1 MQAQIVELEKASRDI
16 LDGVAQVIKGGG
28 VIIFPTDTIYGLGGD
43 AFNEAVIKRI
53 YEIKGRSSEKPFSLH
68 LGGLEETKK
77 YCRNLTAKQELYLKK
92 LLPGPFTVILQASP
106 TAPKASVNEEG
117 KLGLRVPDSESFRLI
132 YEQVKIPLVG
142 TSVNRSGQPP
152 LTDINAIIRDFA
164 AKVDLIITTEE
175 KMTQQSSAVIDLTV
189 DPPVALRGELPHHL
203 KL

>member
-1 MQAQIVELEKASRDI
+1 MQAHIIKLSKDI
-16 LDGVAQVIKGGG
+16 LDRIVQVIKGGG
-28 VIIFPTDTIYGLGGD
+28 VIIFPTDTIYGIGGD

-53 YEIKGRSSEKPFSLH
+53 YELKGRPSGRPLSLH
-68 LGGLEETKK
+68 LGGLEEIKK

-117 KLGLRVPDSESFRLI
+117 KLGLRVPDSDSFRVI
-132 YEQVKIPLVG
+132 YQQAKTPLVG

-164 AKVDLIITTEE
+164 DKVDLIITTEE
-175 KMTQQSSAVIDLTV
+175 EMTQQSSAVIDLTV
-189 DPPVALRGELPHHL
+189 DPPVALRGALPHRL
-203 KL
+203 KLS